1 MPAVDMKKC
10 AVFVLGCVLLSCSS
24 ARNKAPDIRIV
35 DLKGLQ
41 AALAEHRGQGVLLDF
56 WAIWCE
62 PCVAELP
69 EVLET
74 GREYRARGGTVLT
87 VSYDLMVPGVTREEV
102 LQKMRTFVAERRIDA
117 PVLIYDAEDYD
128 AINEAFK
135 LPGPIPATLAID
147 RKGAI
152 VDRQEGKGTKTR
164 FEAMMQKALDH

>member
-1 MPAVDMKKC
+1 MKKC
-10 AVFVLGCVLLSCSS
+10 VILLLGCILLSCSS
-24 ARNKAPDIRIV
+24 VRKKAPDIRIV

-41 AALAEHRGQGVLLDF
+41 AVLDEHRGQGVLLDF

-69 EVLET
+69 ELLET

-87 VSYDLMVPGVTREEV
+87 VSYDLMVPGVTREEI
-102 LQKMRTFVAERRIDA
+102 LQKMRAFVAERRIDA

-135 LPGPIPATLAID
+135 LPGPIPVTLALD
-147 RKGAI
+147 RKGGI
-152 VDRQEGKGTKTR
+152 VDRQEGRGTKAR
-164 FEAMMQKALDH
+164 FAAMMQKALGH

>member
-1 MPAVDMKKC
+1 MKKC
-10 AVFVLGCVLLSCSS
+10 VVSFLGCILLSCSG
-24 ARNKAPDIRIV
+24 ALNKAPDIRIV

-41 AALAEHRGQGVLLDF
+41 SALAEHRGQGVLLDF

-69 EVLET
+69 EILET

-87 VSYDLMVPGVTREEV
+87 VSYDLMVPSVTRDEV

-128 AINEAFK
+128 AINEAFQ
-135 LPGPIPATLAID
+135 LPGPVPATLAID

-152 VDRQEGKGTKTR
+152 VDRQEGQGTKAR
-164 FEAMMQKALDH
+164 FEAMMQKAIGH